1 MSDVEFTMVT
11 TAILLYASF
20 AYMFGAFIYT
30 LYLIWKS
37 VKRSKVSEEGWE
49 KES

>member
-1 MSDVEFTMVT
+1 MSDVEFTTVT

-30 LYLIWKS
+30 LYLIWKER
-37 VKRSKVSEEGWE
+37 KE
-49 KES
+49 K

>member
-1 MSDVEFTMVT
+1 MSDVEFTIVT

-30 LYLIWKS
+30 LYLIWKEC
-37 VKRSKVSEEGWE
+37 KE
-49 KES
+49 K

>member
-30 LYLIWKS
+30 LYLIRKER
-37 VKRSKVSEEGWE
+37 KE
-49 KES
+49 K

>member
-30 LYLIWKS
+30 LYLICKER
-37 VKRSKVSEEGWE
+37 KE
-49 KES
+49 K